1 MRPLRKPRLG
11 LRTMAEP
18 SVSSTAPGAQ
28 SGYAVFRIRDYRLL
42 IGGSFLTTILQQT
55 QAVALGWDI
64 YERTGSAMA
73 LAWMGLV
80 QFIPVMLLF
89 LPAGQLADR
98 YDRRWIMVLSQLL
111 WCAGSIALAVT
122 AWTNASVSWMYI
134 GLATSGAAMMINR
147 PSRDAL
153 VPQVVPL
160 PLLARAVAWNSSSF
174 QIASVVGPMLAGIF
188 IAMGGALP
196 VYSLNAVLAIVSLGL
211 TIAIGV
217 RPSATKQRAIS
228 WGEAFAGLAHVWKTK
243 VILGLMAIDLF
254 VIVMG
259 GVSALL
265 PIFAKDILHVG
276 PAGLGW
282 LSAAP
287 ALGAIA
293 MALLK
298 GHRRPYKRSGRIF
311 IAAMAG
317 YSTAML
323 TFGLSHWFWLSFA
336 ALLLGGACDF
346 TGAVIRQTVLQ
357 LQTPDNLRGR
367 VSAVNRVFISS
378 SNELGAFRAGLLTS
392 LGSPAVTVVAGGIA
406 TLAFVAVGIRLFPS
420 LRRLGRLE

>member
-1 MRPLRKPRLG
+1 M
-11 LRTMAEP
+11 
-18 SVSSTAPGAQ
+18 SSTSPG
-28 SGYAVFRIRDYRLL
+28 SGDAYAVFRIRDYRLL
-42 IGGSFLTTILQQT
+42 IAGSFLITILQQT

-80 QFIPVMLLF
+80 QFIPVVLLF

-111 WCAGSIALAVT
+111 WCAGSLELAVT
-122 AWTNASVSWMYI
+122 AWANASVNWMYL
-134 GLATSGAAMMINR
+134 GLAASGAAMMINR

-174 QIASVVGPMLAGIF
+174 QIASVAGPMLAGVF
-188 IAMGGALP
+188 IALGGALP
-196 VYSLNAVLAIVSLGL
+196 VYSLNSLLAIIALAL
-211 TIAIGV
+211 TLAISA
-217 RPSATKQRAIS
+217 RPSTAQRRALS
-228 WGEAFAGLAHVWKTK
+228 WNEAFAGLAHVWKTK

-259 GVSALL
+259 GVAALL
-265 PIFAKDILHVG
+265 PIYAKDILRVG
-276 PAGLGW
+276 PTGLGW

-293 MALLK
+293 MAVLQ
-298 GHRRPYKRSGRIF
+298 GRRRPYERSGVVF
-311 IAAMAG
+311 IAAMTG
-317 YSTAML
+317 YSLAML

-336 ALLLGGACDF
+336 ALVIGGASDF

-357 LQTPDNLRGR
+357 LQTPDELRGR

-392 LGSPAVTVVAGGIA
+392 IGGPVVTVVAGGVA
-406 TLAFVAVGIRLFPS
+406 TLAFVAAGARLFPS